1 MVHEG
6 SALIGGGARS
16 AELTLPGFVNDICS
30 AVYPMAVSSPAFE
43 QFPLAAHG
51 LEWIHADAPLAHPFD
66 DGTAVMQERSVDA
79 TARNLSHGGGPDAE
93 AWRRLMEPLAEAWT
107 RLRHDVFAPLHF
119 PRYPL
124 LLARFGL
131 ATIQPPAHL

>member
-1 MVHEG
+1 
-6 SALIGGGARS
+6 
-16 AELTLPGFVNDICS
+16 
-30 AVYPMAVSSPAFE
+30 
-43 QFPLAAHG
+43 
-51 LEWIHADAPLAHPFD
+51 ADAPLAHPFD

-131 ATIQPPAHL
+131 ATIQPAAHLLTTRFQGPRARALFAGIAAHSALPLEARPTAAVALSLGVAAHAVGWPFPRGGAQ